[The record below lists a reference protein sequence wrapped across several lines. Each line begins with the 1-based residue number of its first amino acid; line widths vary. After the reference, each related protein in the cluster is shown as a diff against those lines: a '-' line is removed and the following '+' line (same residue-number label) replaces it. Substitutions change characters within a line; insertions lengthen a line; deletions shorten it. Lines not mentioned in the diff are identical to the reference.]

1 MGVYRRRF
9 ACSGPR
15 RAMNSTAIPLFS
27 TAAIPVPHFYAVI
40 AVAGTCSTV
49 LPTYHPYAAYRRRA
63 ILPVTIPP
71 FVSPFCFRFF
81 SVLHSAHL
89 LNGTA
94 CRRLATLSANANAIA
109 DVPGEI
115 GGLDSLMTLDL
126 SANVLIEL
134 PGELAAL
141 PSLLTLTLAGN
152 RLEDLPEGSYPAL
165 KT

>member
-1 MGVYRRRF
+1 
-9 ACSGPR
+9 
-15 RAMNSTAIPLFS
+15 
-27 TAAIPVPHFYAVI
+27 
-40 AVAGTCSTV
+40 
-49 LPTYHPYAAYRRRA
+49 
-63 ILPVTIPP
+63 
-71 FVSPFCFRFF
+71 
-81 SVLHSAHL
+81 VLHSAHL

-115 GGLDSLMTLDL
+115 GGLESLMTLDL
-126 SANVLIEL
+126 SANVLIKL